1 MELLKRFVVGLGAGA
16 AIVGLAMFALS
27 VAPQSGAESAAQLPL
42 SPPSPPVVSN
52 PPSLVPSASLP
63 PATPMPGA
71 DTLPAV
77 GPSPV
82 FLPPPPTLT
91 PSTLSKTQAEPLPP
105 GLAATLPFPTMPDVK
120 PAKAEIAKQPLG
132 RSAVRFAGPAG
143 MKVSWLVGETFH
155 DRDLTAPAAFNF
167 VQGEVYRLR
176 LTGLPK
182 YPKAKF
188 YPTMEVCAPS
198 TRVQSFLGHNAI
210 PISFTDAELATAAE
224 GRLVVK
230 AVYLPSAPGAESA
243 TTTEEVS
250 SLRPGATGDP
260 AGVASDRGSLLAVIR
275 LGNVDLENPHSPPLH
290 APPATQLPEQGPMP
304 IPSAP

>member
-1 MELLKRFVVGLGAGA
+1 
-16 AIVGLAMFALS
+16 
-27 VAPQSGAESAAQLPL
+27 
-42 SPPSPPVVSN
+42 
-52 PPSLVPSASLP
+52 
-63 PATPMPGA
+63 
-71 DTLPAV
+71 
-77 GPSPV
+77 
-82 FLPPPPTLT
+82 
-91 PSTLSKTQAEPLPP
+91 
-105 GLAATLPFPTMPDVK
+105 MPDVK

-198 TRVQSFLGHNAI
+198 ARVQSFLGHNAI

-260 AGVASDRGSLLAVIR
+260 AGVASDRGSLLAVVR

-290 APPATQLPEQGPMP
+290 APPSTQLPGHAAVGQIAPV
-304 IPSAP
+304 IP